1 MTSASTNG
9 PSPKGSAGLPPPTS
23 MVTVV
28 RPGPRDVNVANLNTG
43 APRPLVQYNEPSY
56 VMGGVPVTAQ
66 QAVKAQ
72 PQPPQQPQPQ
82 PQIQPPLTTVP
93 PPTSQVTAVATPTP
107 VYESIRKYLADST
120 SKFFGVNGEE
130 NNEKVWSERR
140 RRVAIKLFGGV
151 KDDFQI
157 DGTTYEDSI
166 VRIISKIQLY
176 TYL

>member
-23 MVTVV
+23 MVTVQ
-28 RPGPRDVNVANLNTG
+28 RPPRENVANLNNST
-43 APRPLVQYNEPSY
+43 PRPLVQYNEQPSY
-56 VMGGVPVTAQ
+56 VMGPGVATAA
-66 QAVKAQ
+66 QAKAQ

-82 PQIQPPLTTVP
+82 PQIQQPLTTVP
-93 PPTSQVTAVATPTP
+93 PPSQVTAVATPTP

-130 NNEKVWSERR
+130 NNEKVWTERR

-166 VRIISKIQLY
+166 VRIISILI
-176 TYL
+176 